1 MSIEERQRLVHE
13 AMQLLEAGE
22 QLLQATH
29 DRVLVDRITV
39 ATGYLKLLQFRP
51 ERAEFADK
59 LKKAIDD
66 LRVSLLSQS
75 SAQSAG

>member
-1 MSIEERQRLVHE
+1 MSIEERQHLVHE
-13 AMQLLEAGE
+13 ATQLVEAGQ

-51 ERAEFADK
+51 ERDEFAEK
-59 LKKAIDD
+59 LKKAIGD
-66 LRVSLLSQS
+66 LRGSLLNQS